1 MNPVSNSIKTAR
13 HQNNF
18 VMNPVS
24 ISEFLSRAAWR
35 LKVSWHYLFA
45 IAVTQIFLVIYTAL
59 TARSALVAFLLL
71 IACFALI
78 DSPLETSR
86 KARKHKKSSRKK
98 NRPKEAEI
106 FSNVI
111 EALPDPMLIL
121 NPANKLVVANHQART
136 LFEITQTGQD
146 ISAIVRA
153 PHLLEAVSRVA
164 SSREKERVHLQT
176 RVPIERQFMVNIA
189 WVTKERAKGPA
200 ILVHLRDLSEQER
213 LNRMRA
219 DFIANASHEL
229 RTPLSS
235 LLGFIETLQGPAR
248 DDEAARDKFLA
259 VMATQGRRMKRLIDD
274 LLSLSR
280 VEMNVHQQ
288 PSDRIDVV
296 AIISNTVD
304 IVAPIAR
311 EQQIT
316 IEWQPPAEPV
326 YAFANRDE
334 IAQVLQNLIHNAIK
348 YGRENGFVKIT
359 IEDDPLGQGLR
370 RRFAIKV
377 EDDGIGI
384 DAHHIPRLT
393 ERFYRVDV
401 EQSRQ
406 KGGTGLGLAIAKHI
420 LTHHRGELKVQS
432 TLGEGST
439 FTIFLP
445 KA

>member
-1 MNPVSNSIKTAR
+1 MNS
-13 HQNNF
+13 
-18 VMNPVS
+18 VS
-24 ISEFLSRAAWR
+24 ITEFLTRAAWR
-35 LKVSWHYLFA
+35 VKISWRYLLA
-45 IAVTQIFLVIYTAL
+45 IAITQIFLVAYTAL
-59 TARSALVAFLLL
+59 TARSAVVAFLLL
-71 IACFALI
+71 LICFALI
-78 DSPLETSR
+78 DNPLETAGR
-86 KARKHKKSSRKK
+86 ARKTKKSRRKK
-98 NRPKEAEI
+98 RKRGEAEI

-111 EALPDPMLIL
+111 EALPDPMLVL
-121 NPANKLVVANHQART
+121 NPANKLVVANQQART
-136 LFEITQTGQD
+136 LFDLTHTGQD
-146 ISAIVRA
+146 ISAIIRT
-153 PHLLEAVSRVA
+153 PHLLEAVARVA
-164 SSREKERVHLQT
+164 SKKEPKRVHLQT

-189 WVTKERAKGPA
+189 WVSKEPVDGPA
-200 ILVHLRDLSEQER
+200 ILVHFRDLSEQER

-248 DDEAARDKFLA
+248 NDEAARDKFLA
-259 VMATQGRRMKRLIDD
+259 VMASQGRRMKRLIDD

-280 VEMNVHQQ
+280 VEMNVHQR

-296 AIISNTVD
+296 SIISNTVD

-311 EQQIT
+311 EQAVT
-316 IEWQPPAEPV
+316 VEWQPPEAPV
-326 YAFANRDE
+326 FAYANRDE

-359 IEDDPLGQGLR
+359 IEDEPAGQTLLP
-370 RRFAIKV
+370 RFGIRV
-377 EDDGIGI
+377 EDNGIGI

-401 EQSRQ
+401 EQSRE

-420 LTHHRGELKVQS
+420 LTHHRGELKIQS
-432 TLGEGST
+432 TPGEGSV

-445 KA
+445 KAEKFDSIS